1 MTLTVAAKKEV
12 KSGEIPRVRG
22 NLVDQES
29 KRKHQRITR
38 STNLTEMTA
47 NIKGESKIILGHR
60 PLQHRLRHP
69 APEKRKRV
77 RKKEKTSLNLTM
89 R

>member
-60 PLQHRLRHP
+60 PLQHRLPHP

-77 RKKEKTSLNLTM
+77 RKKEKMSLNLTM

>member
-1 MTLTVAAKKEV
+1 MCPIIQAT
-12 KSGEIPRVRG
+12 SGGWTSMQCISR
-22 NLVDQES
+22 NSLS
-29 KRKHQRITR
+29 
-38 STNLTEMTA
+38 

-60 PLQHRLRHP
+60 PLQHRLPHP

>member
-47 NIKGESKIILGHR
+47 KMYLSFT
-60 PLQHRLRHP
+60 RLMVDEDKNFGI
-69 APEKRKRV
+69 A
-77 RKKEKTSLNLTM
+77 S
-89 R
+89 